1 MKTDLTN
8 LAHLRL
14 AALAAQGLTAEVA
27 AAVADAIEEV
37 AERLP
42 VRRSVTL
49 KSAATSWA
57 GSGPYTQ
64 TVAVEGVRA
73 DEAGQLVRIVPVS
86 TSEDAWEAAGV
97 KCTGQGAGALTFSAQ
112 EKPGGNLS
120 VYVILQ
126 EVQE

>member
-8 LAHLRL
+8 LAQLRL

-27 AAVADAIEEV
+27 AAAADAIAEV
-37 AERLP
+37 AAGLP
-42 VRRSVTL
+42 VGRSVTL
-49 KSAATSWA
+49 KSSATSWM

-64 TVAVEGVRA
+64 TVAVDGVRA
-73 DEAGQLVRIVPVS
+73 DEAGQRVEVVPAS
-86 TSEDAWEAAGV
+86 ASLEAWEAAGV
-97 KCTGQGAGALTFSAQ
+97 KCTGQGAGTLAFTAQ

-126 EVQE
+126 EVLG

>member
-8 LAHLRL
+8 LAQLRQ

-27 AAVADAIEEV
+27 AAVADAIAEV

-42 VRRSVTL
+42 MRRKATL

-64 TVAVEGVRA
+64 TVSVEDVRA
-73 DEAGQLVRIVPVS
+73 DEAGQRVEVVPAS
-86 TSEDAWEAAGV
+86 ASLEMWEAVGV
-97 KCTGQGAGALTFSAQ
+97 KCTKQGAGTLTFTAQ

-126 EVQE
+126 EVGE